1 MLTEPDLTPIGAAA
15 YRRALALRDL
25 TDAAQGPHAM
35 QLLVHAAI
43 AELCSLWAVEVIVH
57 RGSPVVSVADN
68 YQALG
73 YAADAAARDARYTR
87 YVDTDLVL
95 RTHTSALLP
104 GLLRQ
109 LARADCSDVLLACPG
124 LVWRRDVID
133 RLHVG
138 EPHQLDLW
146 RLRKKD
152 RHAPLVRVDL
162 IEMVETVAK
171 ALLPGAAL
179 RLNETSH
186 PYTEQGLEVEVEAG
200 GRWVELLEC
209 GLAAPAVLARA
220 GIHSSH
226 YSGVAMGIGLDRAL
240 MLRKGIDDIRLL
252 RSDDPRVASQM
263 LDLRPYHPV
272 SSQPPVKRDI
282 SIAVLAGRSEEELG
296 DHLRQHL
303 RELGLDGQLESLEL
317 LSTIPGDDL
326 PPHARDR
333 IGIQPGQNNLLLR
346 LVIRHPTRTLTDA
359 EANQLRDLAYAS
371 LHEGT
376 RYQWSTARSPRKT
389 AARANGSAR
398 RQAPRE
404 S

>member
-1 MLTEPDLTPIGAAA
+1 MTMLTESDLTPIGSAA

-25 TDAAQGPHAM
+25 TDAAEGPHAI
-35 QLLVHAAI
+35 QLLVHDAI
-43 AELCSLWAVEVIVH
+43 AELCSRWGVGVVVY
-57 RGSPVVSVADN
+57 RGSPVVTVADN
-68 YQALG
+68 YEALG
-73 YAADAAARDARYTR
+73 YAADAAARDTRYTR
-87 YVDTDLVL
+87 YVSRALVL

-104 GLLRQ
+104 GLLRH
-109 LARADCSDVLLACPG
+109 LVGADCSDILLACPG

-146 RLRKKD
+146 RLRAND
-152 RHAPLVRVDL
+152 AHAPLNDTDL
-162 IEMVETVAK
+162 VEMIEAVAG

-186 PYTEQGLEVEVEAG
+186 PYTEHGLEVEVQTAG
-200 GRWVELLEC
+200 GWVELLEC

-220 GIHSSH
+220 GLDPAS
-226 YSGVAMGIGLDRAL
+226 YSGLAMGIGLDRAL

-252 RSDDPRVASQM
+252 RSKDPRVEAQM
-263 LDLRPYHPV
+263 LNLKPYQPV
-272 SSQPPVKRDI
+272 SSQPRVKRDI

-303 RELGLDGQLESLEL
+303 RELGLDEQLESVEL
-317 LSTIPGDDL
+317 LSRSPGDDL
-326 PPHARDR
+326 PSQARDR
-333 IGIQPGQNNLLLR
+333 LGLQPGQDNLLLR

-359 EANQLRDLAYAS
+359 EANVVRDRAYAS

-376 RYQWSTARSPRKT
+376 RYQWSAPASPDK
-389 AARANGSAR
+389 ANRRGSK
-398 RQAPRE
+398 

>member
-1 MLTEPDLTPIGAAA
+1 MLTEPDVTPIGTAA

-43 AELCSLWAVEVIVH
+43 AQLCSVWAVEAIVY

-68 YQALG
+68 YEALG
-73 YAADAAARDARYTR
+73 YAAEAAARDARYTR
-87 YVDTDLVL
+87 YVDAERVL

-104 GLLRQ
+104 GLLRL
-109 LARADCSDVLLACPG
+109 LARADYTDVLLACPG

-146 RLRKKD
+146 RLRRND
-152 RHAPLVRVDL
+152 NHAPLVRVDL
-162 IEMVETVAK
+162 IEMVETVTA

-179 RLNETSH
+179 RLEETSH
-186 PYTEQGLEVEVEAG
+186 PYTEQGLEVQAEVG
-200 GRWVELLEC
+200 GGWVELLEC
-209 GLAAPAVLARA
+209 GLTSPAVLALA
-220 GIHSSH
+220 GIDPSR
-226 YSGVAMGIGLDRAL
+226 YSGLAMGIGLDRAL
-240 MLRKGIDDIRLL
+240 MLRKRIDDIRLL

-263 LDLRPYHPV
+263 LDLNPYHPV

-282 SIAVLAGRSEEELG
+282 SIAVSASRSEEELG

-303 RELGLDGQLESLEL
+303 RELGLDEQIEALEL
-317 LSTIPGDDL
+317 LSATSGDDL
-326 PPHARDR
+326 RPHARER
-333 IGIQPGQNNLLLR
+333 IGIGPGQTNLLLR

-359 EANQLRDLAYAS
+359 EANDLRDLAYAS

-376 RYQWSTARSPRKT
+376 RYQWSVAKRGGVAGR
-389 AARANGSAR
+389 
-398 RQAPRE
+398 
-404 S
+404 